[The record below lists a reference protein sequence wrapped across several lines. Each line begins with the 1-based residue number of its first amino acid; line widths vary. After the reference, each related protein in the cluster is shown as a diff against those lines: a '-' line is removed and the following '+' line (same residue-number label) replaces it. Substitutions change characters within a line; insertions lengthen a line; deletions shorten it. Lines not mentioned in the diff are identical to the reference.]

1 MSEIKL
7 KQNCFVSVLFQF
19 FLDVTTALVYIYSEE
34 KETTGTS
41 LTLDDKMTV
50 VILIQVMRD
59 RSIHPDAMPRSLF
72 TSPAGAIGQNKA
84 TRRTAPDYR

>member
-1 MSEIKL
+1 
-7 KQNCFVSVLFQF
+7 
-19 FLDVTTALVYIYSEE
+19 VYIYSEE